1 MLALVGEVG
10 ELAELFQWQPDARA
24 QRGLPDFSAKERQ
37 SVAEEMADVL
47 LYLVRAAD
55 VCGIDL
61 AQAALDKAA
70 KNGMNYPIEACKGS
84 SAKYTQLPP
93 RGVKRERSSGA
104 DHDRLGV
111 ATPGAAAPGSMVG
124 LLGAGGGLAGVPTE
138 LPQVAGGGA
147 GPSSQGGA
155 AAADYDEE
163 VQKRKRFTES
173 QIEALSQYA
182 EAAGWSL
189 SSLTMDEVRPGL
201 VGGGC
206 QPAFGF
212 SLHVV

>member
-70 KNGMNYPIEACKGS
+70 KNGMNYPIEACKG
-84 SAKYTQLPP
+84 
-93 RGVKRERSSGA
+93 
-104 DHDRLGV
+104 
-111 ATPGAAAPGSMVG
+111 
-124 LLGAGGGLAGVPTE
+124 
-138 LPQVAGGGA
+138 
-147 GPSSQGGA
+147 
-155 AAADYDEE
+155 
-163 VQKRKRFTES
+163 
-173 QIEALSQYA
+173 
-182 EAAGWSL
+182 
-189 SSLTMDEVRPGL
+189 
-201 VGGGC
+201 
-206 QPAFGF
+206 
-212 SLHVV
+212 